1 MNLTVFA
8 LILFSVF
15 LSATAQIVLKTGMSQ
30 PAISAAMA
38 GGDPLAIA
46 LQLLQSPGV
55 IGGLGLYFLGA
66 VAWLF
71 VLARVEV
78 SYAYPFVGIGFIL
91 TMLFGKFLLGDSIGA
106 ARMVGTLLVTSGVVL
121 IARS

>member
-38 GGDPLAIA
+38 GGEPLAIA